1 MGNEKIMV
9 FRPSRS
15 EFSDFSGFVRK
26 MEAQGAHKAGAAK
39 IIPPKG
45 WIARRDYDNVN
56 VDIPAPIQQ
65 VVTGT
70 QGLYQLFNVQKKPM
84 SYGEFKTIA
93 NSERYQPP
101 KGDFDELERKYW
113 KNITFNAPIYAAD
126 ISGSI
131 FDKTVKEWNVSR
143 LQTILDLINT
153 EYKVKVEGVNTPYLY
168 FGMWKATFAW
178 HTEDMDL
185 YSINYIHY
193 GAPKTWYVVPPE
205 HGPRLE
211 RLASGFFPGSFQ
223 SCPHFM
229 RHKMTVI
236 SPQVLKKFSIP
247 FDKITQEEGEF
258 MITFP
263 YGYHC
268 GFNHGF
274 NCAEST
280 NFASER
286 WIDYGKKAGVPDQWE
301 SYLASKSES
310 DSSSEGESD
319 EESEDESEDEEVD
332 VETVCQ
338 KGSSRIYKRKRPVRS
353 ANRPRPKRQ
362 PLVTKSVTLP
372 SPRRKVNE
380 PGKDNGG
387 VAGKHHNPTVI
398 DLPPGIFTY
407 GPLNAR
413 LEQAFN
419 MAMAELTPNCSV
431 CQFFTKLKVQPL
443 SHLKERIPKLLDVPP
458 RDSTSGSPPMSTR
471 TRSRSS
477 IPVIPEICFMS
488 EGASPE
494 SMSSWL
500 DTRFTGD
507 SDSPLLRCQ
516 HCMVTVHASCYG
528 VQDVCQDT
536 PWKCQRCSQ
545 EDEEQVTSTSCCL
558 CTVRGGALKRTQEG
572 EWVHI
577 ACAITLPEVEFTD
590 IGNRSGITTEK
601 IPPARRKL
609 RCSICNEPPASV
621 TRSACVQ
628 CCAGKCATSFHVTCC
643 LLTSKPLEPSD
654 WPQPISTYCDR
665 HRRDKY
671 KAAERDFSEIGVG
684 ERVIGKHKN
693 GRYYRGTVLSMTSEE
708 YYVVS
713 FDDGTVCE
721 NLPPKD
727 IEGYERR
734 NGSIAE
740 GTMVLVNWKEGEAL
754 YRARVNSRR
763 ICVTYQ
769 IRFEDESCLGVRRED
784 VYKEREELPS
794 RVRQKLSTAT
804 ETARLSY
811 WDDVPS
817 AGAKRQRK
825 QNPRYGYTTSS

>member
-1 MGNEKIMV
+1 MRQQDFEECKEDATKGHDVESLLTELITEMTSKLREAEHKRQAFDARLIKLDGTKHLTNNLREEMGKVFNELNDRIDTVEIRIILSEEKCQSHGYSKPET
-9 FRPSRS
+9 RKPSDLRKRKLS
-15 EFSDFSGFVRK
+15 YFGTPFDLRTKSDFRSFFRI
-26 MEAQGAHKAGAAK
+26 EQS
-39 IIPPKG
+39 PT
-45 WIARRDYDNVN
+45 ARRN
-56 VDIPAPIQQ
+56 
-65 VVTGT
+65 
-70 QGLYQLFNVQKKPM
+70 
-84 SYGEFKTIA
+84 
-93 NSERYQPP
+93 
-101 KGDFDELERKYW
+101 
-113 KNITFNAPIYAAD
+113 
-126 ISGSI
+126 
-131 FDKTVKEWNVSR
+131 
-143 LQTILDLINT
+143 
-153 EYKVKVEGVNTPYLY
+153 
-168 FGMWKATFAW
+168 
-178 HTEDMDL
+178 
-185 YSINYIHY
+185 
-193 GAPKTWYVVPPE
+193 
-205 HGPRLE
+205 
-211 RLASGFFPGSFQ
+211 
-223 SCPHFM
+223 
-229 RHKMTVI
+229 
-236 SPQVLKKFSIP
+236 
-247 FDKITQEEGEF
+247 ITQEEGEF

-286 WIDYGKKAGVPDQWE
+286 WIDYGKKAGVCECKTDSVKICMDAFVKKYQPDQWE

-338 KGSSRIYKRKRPVRS
+338 KGSSRIYKRKR
-353 ANRPRPKRQ
+353 
-362 PLVTKSVTLP
+362 
-372 SPRRKVNE
+372 
-380 PGKDNGG
+380 
-387 VAGKHHNPTVI
+387 
-398 DLPPGIFTY
+398 
-407 GPLNAR
+407 
-413 LEQAFN
+413 
-419 MAMAELTPNCSV
+419 
-431 CQFFTKLKVQPL
+431 
-443 SHLKERIPKLLDVPP
+443 
-458 RDSTSGSPPMSTR
+458 
-471 TRSRSS
+471 
-477 IPVIPEICFMS
+477 
-488 EGASPE
+488 
-494 SMSSWL
+494 
-500 DTRFTGD
+500 
-507 SDSPLLRCQ
+507 LLRCTRRLSRYALEVSTLQ
-516 HCMVTVHASCYG
+516 PGGRGTSYINDFCNRNDILKKGLKLA
-528 VQDVCQDT
+528 
-536 PWKCQRCSQ
+536 KCQELLRRISW
-545 EDEEQVTSTSCCL
+545 
-558 CTVRGGALKRTQEG
+558 
-572 EWVHI
+572 WVHI
-577 ACAITLPEVEFTD
+577 ACAITLPEAEFTD

-654 WPQPISTYCDR
+654 WPQPISTYCGR